1 MTASTL
7 APGFKDAV
15 YERCLLLWAGSD
27 VQVSFGH
34 PGQHQ
39 ADDLVAVMDVRSEQD
54 AITFGTQRSR
64 EETLTLTV
72 MFSVFRAGGP
82 DRERVASDRAFEVV
96 VELAEFARVT
106 DTTFGGVVRE
116 CFLQSVDAEG
126 SVEPSVIAA
135 GRLVEVLA
143 VFVAKGRVRS

>member
-7 APGFKDAV
+7 AAAFKDAV
-15 YERCLLLWAGSD
+15 YERCVALWAGQG
-27 VQVSFGH
+27 VQVAFGH
-34 PGQHQ
+34 PGQTQ
-39 ADDLVAVMDVRSEQD
+39 GNDLVAVMDVSSEQD
-54 AITFGTQRSR
+54 AVTLGTQRSR

-72 MFSVFRAGGP
+72 MFSVYRPGGV
-82 DRERVASDRAFEVV
+82 DQEKVASDRAFELVDD
-96 VELAEFARVT
+96 LAEYARVT

-116 CFLQSVDAEG
+116 CFVASVTAEG
-126 SVEPSVIAA
+126 SVDPRVISA